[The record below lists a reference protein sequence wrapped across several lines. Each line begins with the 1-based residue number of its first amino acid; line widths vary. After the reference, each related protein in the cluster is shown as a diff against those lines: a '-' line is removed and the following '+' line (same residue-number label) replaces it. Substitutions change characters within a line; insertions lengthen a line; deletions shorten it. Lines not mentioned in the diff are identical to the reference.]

1 MVEEARL
8 QMNKAS
14 KIYVLDTNVLL
25 QDSNCLNNFEDN
37 TIVIPFVVIEELDN
51 NKSRNDEVGKTARSI
66 ARQLDSFRKE
76 SSLSKGVS
84 LPSGGSLYIIQNEQI
99 EEKST
104 KNDNKII
111 SYAKF
116 LKEKYPE
123 SEIVLVSKD
132 INVRVKCDSLGVVSE
147 DYLSLRA
154 QPKEDLLYTGV
165 RVVSVPWDVIDDFYS
180 GTPVMP
186 ATVIEDTSELS
197 PNQILVLK
205 SESPTHKSS
214 ISVKYY
220 NDYTQLQRTAEFDFV
235 YGLEPRNKEQQ
246 FALNLL
252 MDDSIKLVSLA
263 GASGVGKT
271 LLSIAVGLE
280 KIFGEEKYD
289 RLVVTKPVQPVGKDI
304 GFLPGSKDEKMDPW
318 IAPIK
323 DNLMYL
329 LSTTN
334 QEKTSKRARQ
344 PKKVTSGGKKKRGG
358 HDFDEPTQEE
368 VKPRQ
373 TKEALLQ
380 GLFENGKIEVEAITF
395 LRGRSIPNSFIIIDE
410 AQNLTLHELKT
421 IITRVGENT
430 KIVLL
435 GDIEQIDN
443 PTLDIYTNGLTHVI
457 EKFKDER
464 IAGHITLIKGE
475 RSELATIASK
485 IL

>member
-1 MVEEARL
+1 
-8 QMNKAS
+8 
-14 KIYVLDTNVLL
+14 
-25 QDSNCLNNFEDN
+25 
-37 TIVIPFVVIEELDN
+37 
-51 NKSRNDEVGKTARSI
+51 
-66 ARQLDSFRKE
+66 
-76 SSLSKGVS
+76 
-84 LPSGGSLYIIQNEQI
+84 
-99 EEKST
+99 
-104 KNDNKII
+104 
-111 SYAKF
+111 
-116 LKEKYPE
+116 
-123 SEIVLVSKD
+123 
-132 INVRVKCDSLGVVSE
+132 
-147 DYLSLRA
+147 
-154 QPKEDLLYTGV
+154 
-165 RVVSVPWDVIDDFYS
+165 
-180 GTPVMP
+180 MP
-186 ATVIEDTSELS
+186 ATVLEDTTELS

-205 SESPTHKSS
+205 SQSQTHKSS
-214 ISVKYY
+214 IAVKYY

-304 GFLPGSKDEKMDPW
+304 GFLPGSKEEKMDPW

-329 LSTTN
+329 LSTAN
-334 QEKTSKRARQ
+334 QEKTSKRSRQ
-344 PKKVTSGGKKKRGG
+344 PKKTASGGRKKRGK
-358 HDFDEPTQEE
+358 DFEEQQPTEE
-368 VKPRQ
+368 QKPKF
-373 TKEALLQ
+373 TKESLLQ
-380 GLFENGKIEVEAITF
+380 HLFETGKIEVEAITF

-457 EKFKDER
+457 EKFKDET

-475 RSELATIASK
+475 RSALATIASK

>member
-1 MVEEARL
+1 MTITRFDI
-8 QMNKAS
+8 NPCG

-66 ARQLDSFRKE
+66 ARQLDSFRKQ
-76 SSLSKGVS
+76 SSLSKGIS
-84 LPSGGSLYIIQNEQI
+84 LPSGGMLYVVQDDSLEALD
-99 EEKST
+99 T

-111 SYAKF
+111 TYAKL
-116 LKEKYPE
+116 LKNDFPNVDV
-123 SEIVLVSKD
+123 VLVSKD

-165 RVVSVPWDVIDDFYS
+165 KVVEVPWEVIDDFYS

-186 ATVIEDTSELS
+186 ATVLEDTTELS

-205 SESPTHKSS
+205 SQSQTHKSS
-214 ISVKYY
+214 IAVKYY

-304 GFLPGSKDEKMDPW
+304 GFLPGSKEEKMDPW

-329 LSTTN
+329 LSTAN
-334 QEKTSKRARQ
+334 QEKTSKRSRQ
-344 PKKVTSGGKKKRGG
+344 PKKTASGGRKKRGK
-358 HDFDEPTQEE
+358 DFEEQQPTEE
-368 VKPRQ
+368 QKPKF
-373 TKEALLQ
+373 TKESLLQ
-380 GLFENGKIEVEAITF
+380 HLFETGKIEVEAITF

-457 EKFKDER
+457 EKFKDET

-475 RSELATIASK
+475 RSALATIASK